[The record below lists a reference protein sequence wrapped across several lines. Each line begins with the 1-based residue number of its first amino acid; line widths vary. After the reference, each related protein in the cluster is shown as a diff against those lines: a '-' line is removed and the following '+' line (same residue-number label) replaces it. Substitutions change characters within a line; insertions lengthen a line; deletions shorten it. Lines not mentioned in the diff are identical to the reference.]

1 VIATVK
7 TEFPLPK
14 IITSKAQHKQYLA
27 NLLELERRDNL
38 SAAEEDFAHLL
49 ILVIEEYEKKQFP
62 IRSASPVEVLQE
74 LISANDLRQ
83 RDLAPLFGSES
94 IVSEVLSGKRSLNVQ
109 QIKKLS
115 ERFKVSPAVFF

>member
-1 VIATVK
+1 MIATVK

-62 IRSASPVEVLQE
+62 IRNASPVEVLQE

-115 ERFKVSPAVFF
+115 ERFNVSPAVFF

>member
-62 IRSASPVEVLQE
+62 IRNASPVEVLQE

-115 ERFKVSPAVFF
+115 ERFNVSPAVFF

>member
-1 VIATVK
+1 MIATVK